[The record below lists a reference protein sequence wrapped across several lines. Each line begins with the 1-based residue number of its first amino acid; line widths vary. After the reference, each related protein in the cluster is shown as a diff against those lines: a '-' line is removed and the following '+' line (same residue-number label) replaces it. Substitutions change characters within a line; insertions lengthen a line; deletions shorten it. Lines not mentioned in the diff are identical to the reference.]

1 MKTHVELQGK
11 VKGDTSHIVHQ
22 RIYWN
27 FSDYKRLVIKISIKA
42 ISISPDSY
50 CKLKLSRRSVWII
63 WMINLCCRT
72 HCPTICALP
81 WQSELTP
88 GKMTLTHV
96 LTSSHHSSTDN
107 SFIQLKW
114 LTIEEVSERSTNSRH
129 WQHLIPSESLSKA
142 WFLELRFTWRLIL
155 KLGWIN
161 KL

>member
-1 MKTHVELQGK
+1 MSYWCSRDAGNSKTEMLIKQQIIKHQKVHLKYMKTHVELQGK
-11 VKGDTSHIVHQ
+11 VKGDTSHTVHQ
-22 RIYWN
+22 RTYWN

-88 GKMTLTHV
+88 VKMTLTRMCSPLIITLPQV
-96 LTSSHHSSTDN
+96 TGLSS
-107 SFIQLKW
+107 
-114 LTIEEVSERSTNSRH
+114 
-129 WQHLIPSESLSKA
+129 
-142 WFLELRFTWRLIL
+142 
-155 KLGWIN
+155 
-161 KL
+161 